1 MDRTKILIADD
12 HAVVRMGLAALLG
25 AEKDFIVVGQ
35 SPNGAAA
42 IADADRLEPD
52 VIIMDLMMPKRDGV
66 EATDEILRAHPET
79 KIIILTTFSTSD
91 GIARALEVGAAGALM
106 KTSEGPELVK
116 AIRAVLAGRQV
127 ISEDIRKLFASDP
140 PAQELTPR
148 QLEILA
154 AMSRGFSNREIASQF
169 GIREDVV
176 KQHTIA
182 IFAKLGAANRAEA
195 VAIAMRKH
203 LLKM

>member
-25 AEKDFIVVGQ
+25 AEKDFTVVGQ
-35 SPNGAAA
+35 SSNGEAAV
-42 IADADRLEPD
+42 ADADRLAPD
-52 VIIMDLMMPKRDGV
+52 VVIMDLMMPKKDGV
-66 EATDEILRAHPET
+66 AATDEIHRAHPGI

-91 GIARALEVGAAGALM
+91 GIARALEVGASGALM

-127 ISEDIRKLFASDP
+127 ISEDIRKLFANDP
-140 PAQELTPR
+140 PVRELTPR
-148 QLEILA
+148 QLEILE
-154 AMSRGFSNREIASQF
+154 AMSRGLANREIAAQF

-176 KQHTIA
+176 KQHTIT
-182 IFAKLGAANRAEA
+182 IFAKLGAANRTEA

-203 LLKM
+203 LLKN

>member
-25 AEKDFIVVGQ
+25 AEKDFTVVGQ
-35 SPNGAAA
+35 SSNGEAAV
-42 IADADRLEPD
+42 ADADRLEPD

>member
-42 IADADRLEPD
+42 IADADRLAPD

>member
-1 MDRTKILIADD
+1 
-12 HAVVRMGLAALLG
+12 
-25 AEKDFIVVGQ
+25 
-35 SPNGAAA
+35 
-42 IADADRLEPD
+42 
-52 VIIMDLMMPKRDGV
+52 
-66 EATDEILRAHPET
+66 
-79 KIIILTTFSTSD
+79 
-91 GIARALEVGAAGALM
+91 M

-148 QLEILA
+148 QLEILG

-203 LLKM
+203 LLKN

>member
-25 AEKDFIVVGQ
+25 AEKDFTVVGQ

-66 EATDEILRAHPET
+66 EATDEIHRAHPET

-203 LLKM
+203 LLKN

>member
-25 AEKDFIVVGQ
+25 AEKDFTVVGQ